1 MTDRWM
7 QTAVATLMAGV
18 LTAGTASAEAPPD
31 RLKRQI
37 NVMES
42 IIDEVLVDSHNF
54 LVSSRSVT
62 HGVYLEEF
70 GVVLTFSAALL
81 DRDDYDWDW
90 DWNDGKVEIKRG
102 DDGRIIITM
111 EDEDGEDDEDE
122 DNDKDKDDDRD
133 RHGKNHKEDWDDWRA
148 KRAERDAMLYVR
160 GKEELYETLM
170 DYGETLGGLSDN
182 QWVAIAAFL
191 RDSDYFV
198 DQKISRLILKARVR
212 DLNDFADERINAD
225 TMRSR
230 IVEEEY

>member
-7 QTAVATLMAGV
+7 QTAMATLVVGV
-18 LTAGTASAEAPPD
+18 LTAGTASAEAPPN

-62 HGVYLEEF
+62 HGVYLQEF
-70 GVVLTFSAALL
+70 GVLFTFSAALL

-90 DWNDGKVEIKRG
+90 DWNDGKVEIKRD

-111 EDEDGEDDEDE
+111 EDEDGDDED
-122 DNDKDKDDDRD
+122 NDDDRD
-133 RHGKNHKEDWDDWRA
+133 RDHHDKNHKEDWDDWRA
-148 KRAERDAMLYVR
+148 KRAARDEMLYGR

-170 DYGETLGGLSDN
+170 DYGETIGGLNDN

-212 DLNDFADERINAD
+212 DLNDYADQKINAD